1 MKKSIFMLI
10 MMALPVVAIFAQNAP
25 TAVKA
30 DAPVKSEVA
39 VGPKADWNAT
49 TVDLGN
55 VDFMVSKDAEFVLT
69 NNGNQPLLI
78 TSARASCGCTNL
90 RYSQEPILPGKSTTM
105 AVTFNGSG
113 NGAFRKS
120 ITVQTNASE
129 NPTILQITGTVI
141 KKAQ

>member
-1 MKKSIFMLI
+1 MKKSIFMMLL
-10 MMALPVVAIFAQNAP
+10 MALPVVALFAQTP
-25 TAVKA
+25 TSAKA
-30 DAPVKSEVA
+30 ESAVKSEVA
-39 VGPKADWNAT
+39 VGPKADWKAT

-78 TSARASCGCTNL
+78 TSAKASCGCTNL
-90 RYSQEPILPGKSTTM
+90 RYSQEPVLPGKSTTM

-113 NGAFRKS
+113 NGPFRKS